1 MSLISALTPCWILT
15 VMDGVALGNAGLD
28 LIRLLRGSL
37 RRSQSLA
44 GEGSKVCFS
53 WALWVNAGRTDSER
67 DLDSDSDG
75 LHDVNQTKIGTF
87 VLTTDAGTDPQ
98 KPDTRGDGL
107 GDGEV
112 VGAGF
117 DPIRNNAPLFSLV
130 KTKSIADQPRTGLFT
145 EGAMMDLNLG
155 GVVLRKSG
163 SIVNLRLP
171 IQDGSPHCRME
182 RRRH

>member
-1 MSLISALTPCWILT
+1 
-15 VMDGVALGNAGLD
+15 MDGVALGNAEFD
-28 LIRLLRGSL
+28 LIRLLRGSI
-37 RRSQSLA
+37 RRSQLLA

-53 WALWVNAGRTDSER
+53 WALWVNAGRIDSER

-75 LHDVNQTKIGTF
+75 LHDVNQTKIGSF
-87 VLTTDAGTDPQ
+87 VLATDAGTDPQ

-112 VGAGF
+112 IGAGF
-117 DPIRNNAPLFSLV
+117 VPIRNNAPLFSLV

-155 GVVLRKSG
+155 GVVLRESG
-163 SIVNLRLP
+163 NIVNLRLP
-171 IQDGSPHCRME
+171 IQDGSPRCRME